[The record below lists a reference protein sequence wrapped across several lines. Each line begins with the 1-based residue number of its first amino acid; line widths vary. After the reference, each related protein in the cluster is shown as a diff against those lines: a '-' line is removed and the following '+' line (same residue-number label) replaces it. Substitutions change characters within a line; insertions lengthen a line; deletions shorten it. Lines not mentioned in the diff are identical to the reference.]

1 MQALLI
7 RAMTSIQEPM
17 DALFALL
24 PEELL
29 TLIAGE
35 AAPQEAPAT
44 PAEAE

>member
-35 AAPQEAPAT
+35 SAPQEAPAT